1 MGSPSIIDETRA
13 DEVLVYQAR
22 SGWWR
27 PQSHDSVQPGDSY
40 LYRGVLFVEDPDG
53 PRPIGGADTRVLAN
67 ADATFLEYAR
77 APASD
82 EWVLVLGEGGTRHS
96 LLRDVP
102 AGAQIAFQG
111 RILDTIG
118 TFSDGVTH
126 VVATGEVFSR
136 VLDVSHRTAEEPVVE
151 ATLQWPEG
159 TTSVLTATGEHPFY
173 VPELGKFVSLGR
185 IEAGTMLQGPG
196 GALVILA
203 AKGWIDGPNEVFN
216 LEVEGQHNYLV
227 GAEGSPWAVLSH
239 NAKDCSLVRFG
250 EGPECAAG
258 LAAQAAAAEAAG
270 FGHGVST
277 MLKDRISGSDRRHR
291 SAKLK
296 DVCSVFPV
304 KQTGRNPR
312 HHTVLLPKPVT
323 EGVADAFNDLF

>member
-216 LEVEGQHNYLV
+216 LEVEGQHNYMV
-227 GAEGSPWAVLSH
+227 APGGAPWAVLAH
-239 NAKDCSLVRFG
+239 NARRAACGGTPGEARNMCRRGQGPRGLDRVDAPHIGGGQWHAHLGPGTGSPAINLDGTWKDLNGCAPPSIPGRIRDFLRRFG
-250 EGPECAAG
+250 WN
-258 LAAQAAAAEAAG
+258 
-270 FGHGVST
+270 
-277 MLKDRISGSDRRHR
+277 I
-291 SAKLK
+291 
-296 DVCSVFPV
+296 
-304 KQTGRNPR
+304 
-312 HHTVLLPKPVT
+312 
-323 EGVADAFNDLF
+323 